1 MMAIYY
7 QVAGLVADT
16 MVVLNVVLLLALMAA
31 LGATLTL
38 PGVAAIALTVG
49 MAVDANV
56 LITERIRE
64 ELRLGKSP
72 RAAVDQGFSRAF
84 SSIFDGQITTFI
96 AGIVLFQFGTGPI
109 KGFAVMLML
118 GIVTSLFTGIFCSR
132 VMLDWIVRGLKVERL
147 RVG

>member
-1 MMAIYY
+1 M
-7 QVAGLVADT
+7 
-16 MVVLNVVLLLALMAA
+16 LLAILSM
-31 LGATLTL
+31 LQATLTL